1 MKSVVSLRVM
11 MLNIIISQALLLLCL
26 IAKGQQDFC
35 VPFPKDPAC
44 GCTLKDGKTINLT
57 SEGKQNGQPA

>member
-1 MKSVVSLRVM
+1 
-11 MLNIIISQALLLLCL
+11 MLNIIISHALLLLCL
-26 IAKGQQDFC
+26 FAKGQQDFC

-44 GCTLKDGKTINLT
+44 GCTLTDGKTIGKTIDLS